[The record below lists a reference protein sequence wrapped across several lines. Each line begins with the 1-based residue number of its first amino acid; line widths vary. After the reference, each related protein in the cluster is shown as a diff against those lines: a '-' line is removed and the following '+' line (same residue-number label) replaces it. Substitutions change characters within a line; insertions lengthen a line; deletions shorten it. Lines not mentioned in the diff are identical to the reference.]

1 MTNRY
6 DDVIAEI
13 AKYACRPG
21 EVGTDEAFRTARLA
35 LMDSIG
41 CAFLALGFPACRDFI
56 TTDGAM
62 NNIAG
67 GTPIPG
73 TPYLKTPSQ
82 AAFDITTAIRW
93 LDFND
98 TWLAKEWGHPS
109 DNFGAILAT
118 TDSISRSRS
127 ELDGRAFR
135 VRDVLEMAIRAY
147 EIQGVLALDN
157 AFNRVG
163 IDHVLLV
170 KVASAAVAAAV
181 MSDNDE
187 EIVSS
192 AVSHAWL
199 DATLRTYRHAPN
211 TNARKSWAAGDA
223 ASRGVSLAAFAL
235 RGMSGCYSALTA
247 SNYGFQDVWF
257 EGQNVTLGRPLASYV
272 VENVLFKV
280 KYPAEFHG
288 QTAVEAGVTLHSLV
302 AQRLDEVRKV
312 EIKTQE
318 PAIRIIDK
326 KGTLNNPADRDHCIQ
341 YMTAVALMHGDVT
354 SDDYE
359 DDVSNDPRIDA
370 LREKMVVS
378 ERSEYTSEYLDP
390 EKRSIAN
397 AVKVDFHDG
406 STTDEVEIRFPIGH
420 RTRRDEA
427 IPLLF
432 DKFNANLE
440 ATFGDSDFARD
451 VGAKFRKLDELDE
464 TPVTEFMD
472 VLSLNTHVERTAKN

>member
-13 AKYACRPG
+13 AEYACRQG
-21 EVGTDEAFRTARLA
+21 EVGTDEAFSTARIA

-56 TTDGAM
+56 TTEDSVG
-62 NNIAG
+62 NYSG

-73 TPYLKTPSQ
+73 TCHVKSAPQ

-109 DNFGAILAT
+109 DNFGGILAS
-118 TDSISRSRS
+118 TDCISRSRRKA
-127 ELDGRAFR
+127 DGDTFL

-181 MSDNDE
+181 MSDSNE
-187 EIVSS
+187 EIVAS

-223 ASRGVSLAAFAL
+223 TSRGVSLAAFAL
-235 RGMSGCYSALTA
+235 RGMDGCYSALTA
-247 SNYGFQDVWF
+247 PNYGFQDVWF
-257 EGQNVTLGRPLASYV
+257 EGQDVTLGRPLGSYV
-272 VENVLFKV
+272 MENVLFKV

-288 QTAVEAGVTLHSLV
+288 QTAVEAGVVLHPLV
-302 AQRLDEVRKV
+302 AHRLDEIRSI

-326 KGTLNNPADRDHCIQ
+326 KGELNNPADRDHCIQ
-341 YMTAVALMHGDVT
+341 YMTAVALLKSDVT

-359 DDVSNDPRIDA
+359 DDASNDPQIDA
-370 LREKMVVS
+370 LREKMVIS
-378 ERSEYTSEYLDP
+378 ERPEYTAEYLDP

-397 AVKVDFHDG
+397 AVKVNFHDG
-406 STTDEVEIRFPIGH
+406 SSTDEVEVRFPIGH
-420 RTRRDEA
+420 RTRRSEA

-440 ATFGDSDFARD
+440 ATFGDSEFARG
-451 VGAKFRKLDELDE
+451 VGAKFRNLEDLDEM
-464 TPVTEFMD
+464 PVTDFMD
-472 VLSLNTHVERTAKN
+472 ALRLDARAERTAKN

>member
-13 AKYACRPG
+13 AEYACRPG
-21 EVGTDEAFRTARLA
+21 EVGTEEAFRTARLA

-41 CAFLALGFPACRDFI
+41 CAFLALIFPTCRDFI
-56 TTDGAM
+56 TTGGAPD
-62 NNIAG
+62 NSSS

-73 TPYLKTPSQ
+73 TCYVKSAPQ

-109 DNFGAILAT
+109 DNFGAILAA
-118 TDSISRSRS
+118 TDSISRSRRES
-127 ELDGRAFR
+127 GTLMFR

-187 EIVSS
+187 EIVAS

-247 SNYGFQDVWF
+247 PNYGFQDVWF
-257 EGQNVTLGRPLASYV
+257 EGQDVTLGRPFGSYV
-272 VENVLFKV
+272 MENVLFKV

-288 QTAVEAGVTLHSLV
+288 QTAVEAGVVLHQQV
-302 AQRLDEVRKV
+302 AQRLEEIRSV
-312 EIKTQE
+312 EIRTQE

-326 KGTLNNPADRDHCIQ
+326 KGGLNNPADRDHCIQ
-341 YMTAVALMHGDVT
+341 YMTAVALLKGDVT

-359 DDVSNDPRIDA
+359 DDASNDPRIDA

-378 ERSEYTSEYLDP
+378 ERPEYTTEYLDP

-397 AVKVDFHDG
+397 AVTVNFDDG
-406 STTDEVEIRFPIGH
+406 SSTDEVEIRFPIGH
-420 RTRRDEA
+420 RTRRSEA

-440 ATFGDSDFARD
+440 ATFGDSEFARG
-451 VGAKFRKLDELDE
+451 VGAKFRNLEDLDEM
-464 TPVTEFMD
+464 PVTDFMD
-472 VLSLNTHVERTAKN
+472 ALRMYARAERTAKS

>member
-13 AKYACRPG
+13 AEYACRPG
-21 EVGTDEAFRTARLA
+21 EVGTDEAFRTARIA

-56 TTDGAM
+56 ATEVSMG
-62 NNIAG
+62 NYG
-67 GTPIPG
+67 VGTPIPG
-73 TPYLKTPSQ
+73 TCQVKSSAQ

-109 DNFGAILAT
+109 DNFGAVLAAS
-118 TDSISRSRS
+118 DNISRSRRES
-127 ELDGRAFR
+127 GAPTIR
-135 VRDVLEMAIRAY
+135 VRDVLEMAVRAY
-147 EIQGVLALDN
+147 EIQGILALDN

-170 KVASAAVAAAV
+170 KIASAAVAAAV
-181 MSDNDE
+181 MSDSNE
-187 EIVSS
+187 EIVAS

-223 ASRGVSLAAFAL
+223 TSRGVSMATFAL
-235 RGMSGCYSALTA
+235 RGIDGCYSALTA
-247 SNYGFQDVWF
+247 PNYGFQDVWF
-257 EGQNVTLGRPLASYV
+257 EGKEVTLGSPLESYV
-272 VENVLFKV
+272 MENVLFKV

-288 QTAVEAGVTLHSLV
+288 QTAVEAGVALHPLV
-302 AQRLDEVRKV
+302 AHRLDAIRSI

-326 KGTLNNPADRDHCIQ
+326 KGELNNPADRDHCIQ
-341 YMTAVALMHGDVT
+341 YMTAVALLKGDVT

-359 DDVSNDPRIDA
+359 DDASKDSRIDA
-370 LREKMVVS
+370 LREKMGIS
-378 ERSEYTSEYLDP
+378 ERPEYTAEYLDP

-397 AVKVDFHDG
+397 AVLVNFDDG
-406 STTDEVEIRFPIGH
+406 SNTDEVEVRFPIGH
-420 RTRRDEA
+420 RTRRSEA
-427 IPLLF
+427 VPLLF
-432 DKFNANLE
+432 DKFHANLE
-440 ATFGDSDFARD
+440 STFGDSDFTREVKD
-451 VGAKFRKLDELDE
+451 KFRNLEDLDEM
-464 TPVTEFMD
+464 PVTDFMD
-472 VLSLNTHVERTAKN
+472 ALMLKPRAERTAGN

>member
-6 DDVIAEI
+6 DEVIAEI
-13 AKYACRPG
+13 AEYACRPG

-56 TTDGAM
+56 TTDGALD
-62 NNIAG
+62 NSRG
-67 GTPIPG
+67 QTPIPG
-73 TPYLKTPSQ
+73 TSHFKSASQ

-109 DNFGAILAT
+109 DNLGAILAA
-118 TDSISRSRS
+118 TDSISRSRR
-127 ELDGRAFR
+127 ELGGHTFR
-135 VRDVLEMAIRAY
+135 VRDVLEMTIRAY
-147 EIQGVLALDN
+147 EIQGILALDN

-170 KVASAAVAAAV
+170 KIASAAVAAAA
-181 MSDNDE
+181 MSDSDE

-223 ASRGVSLAAFAL
+223 ASRGVSLAEFAL
-235 RGMSGCYSALTA
+235 RGMGGCYSALTA
-247 SNYGFQDVWF
+247 PNYGFQDVWF
-257 EGQNVTLGRPLASYV
+257 EGQDVTLGRPLTSYV
-272 VENVLFKV
+272 MENVLFKV

-288 QTAVEAGVTLHSLV
+288 QTAVEAGVALHPMV
-302 AQRLDEVRKV
+302 AHRLDEVRKV

-326 KGTLNNPADRDHCIQ
+326 KGELNNPADRDHCIQ
-341 YMTAVALMHGDVT
+341 YMTAVALINGDVT

-359 DDVSNDPRIDA
+359 DDASNDPRIDA

-378 ERSEYTSEYLDP
+378 ERPEYTTEYLDP

-397 AVKVDFHDG
+397 ALTVKFDDG
-406 STTDEVEIRFPIGH
+406 SSTDEVEVRFPIGH
-420 RTRRDEA
+420 RTRRTEA

-432 DKFNANLE
+432 DKLNGNLE
-440 ATFGDSDFARD
+440 STFGDSDFVRE
-451 VGAKFRKLDELDE
+451 VGARFRKLEELDE
-464 TPVTEFMD
+464 MPVTEFMD
-472 VLSLNTHVERTAKN
+472 VLSLDTQVERTAEN

>member
-13 AKYACRPG
+13 AEYACHPG
-21 EVGTDEAFRTARLA
+21 EMGTGEAFRTARLT

-56 TTDGAM
+56 TTEDSVD
-62 NNIAG
+62 NSSSS
-67 GTPIPG
+67 TPIPG
-73 TPYLKTPSQ
+73 TYYVKSAPQ

-109 DNFGAILAT
+109 DNFGAILAA
-118 TDSISRSRS
+118 TDSISRSQKRS
-127 ELDGRAFR
+127 GDHTIR

-170 KVASAAVAAAV
+170 KIASAAVAAAV
-181 MSDNDE
+181 MSDSDE
-187 EIVSS
+187 ETVAS

-199 DATLRTYRHAPN
+199 EATLRTYRHAPN

-223 ASRGVSLAAFAL
+223 ASRSVSLATFAL

-247 SNYGFQDVWF
+247 PNYGFQDVWF
-257 EGQNVTLGRPLASYV
+257 DGQDVTLGRSFGSYV
-272 VENVLFKV
+272 MENVLFKV

-288 QTAVEAGVTLHSLV
+288 QTAVEAGVALHPLV
-302 AQRLDEVRKV
+302 AHRLDEVRTV
-312 EIKTQE
+312 VIKTQE

-326 KGTLNNPADRDHCIQ
+326 KGELNNPADRDHCIQ
-341 YMTAVALMHGDVT
+341 YMTAVALLKGDIT

-359 DDVSNDPRIDA
+359 DDASNDPRIDA
-370 LREKMVVS
+370 LREKMVIS
-378 ERSEYTSEYLDP
+378 ERSEYTTEYLDP
-390 EKRSIAN
+390 DKRSIAN
-397 AVKVDFHDG
+397 AVTVNFDDG
-406 STTDEVEIRFPIGH
+406 SSTDEVEVRFPIGH
-420 RTRRDEA
+420 RSRRSEA

-440 ATFGDSDFARD
+440 ATFGDSEFARE
-451 VGAKFRKLDELDE
+451 VGAKFRNLEELDDI
-464 TPVTEFMD
+464 PVTDFMD
-472 VLSLNTHVERTAKN
+472 SLRLDSHVERTAKN

>member
-1 MTNRY
+1 MISRY

-13 AKYACRPG
+13 AEYACRQG

-56 TTDGAM
+56 ATEDSVDNSG
-62 NNIAG
+62 G

-73 TPYLKTPSQ
+73 TSHFKSVPQ

-109 DNFGAILAT
+109 DNFGALMAA
-118 TDSISRSRS
+118 TDSISRSRDS
-127 ELDGRAFR
+127 SGTDAFR
-135 VRDVLEMAIRAY
+135 VRDILEMAIRAY

-170 KVASAAVAAAV
+170 KIASAAVAAAV
-181 MSDNDE
+181 MSDSDE
-187 EIVSS
+187 EIVAS

-223 ASRGVSLAAFAL
+223 TSRGVSMATFAL

-247 SNYGFQDVWF
+247 PKYGFQDVWF
-257 EGQNVTLGRPLASYV
+257 EGQDVTLGREFGSYV
-272 VENVLFKV
+272 MENVLFKV

-288 QTAVEAGVTLHSLV
+288 QTAVEAGVALHPLV
-302 AQRLDEVRKV
+302 ANRLDEVRKV

-326 KGTLNNPADRDHCIQ
+326 KGKLNNPADRDHCIQ
-341 YMTAVALMHGDVT
+341 YMTAVALINGGVT
-354 SDDYE
+354 SDHYE
-359 DDVSNDPRIDA
+359 DDASNDPRIDA
-370 LREKMVVS
+370 LREKMVIS
-378 ERSEYTSEYLDP
+378 ERPEYTTEYLDP

-397 AVKVDFHDG
+397 AVTVDFSDG
-406 STTDEVEIRFPIGH
+406 SSTDEVEVRFPIGH
-420 RTRRDEA
+420 RNRRSEA

-440 ATFGDSDFARD
+440 ATFGDSEFARE
-451 VGAKFRKLDELDE
+451 VGTKFRSLEDLDDIS
-464 TPVTEFMD
+464 VTDFMD
-472 VLSLNTHVERTAKN
+472 ALSFGHPCEKDC

>member
-1 MTNRY
+1 MTNCY

-13 AKYACRPG
+13 AEYACRQG
-21 EVGTDEAFRTARLA
+21 EIGTDEAFRTARLA

-56 TTDGAM
+56 TTEDAVD
-62 NNIAG
+62 NSSG

-73 TPYLKTPSQ
+73 TYQFKSASQ

-118 TDSISRSRS
+118 ADSVSRYRDSS
-127 ELDGRAFR
+127 GDNTFR
-135 VRDVLEMAIRAY
+135 VRDILEMAIRAY

-170 KVASAAVAAAV
+170 KVASAAVASAV

-187 EIVSS
+187 EIVAS

-247 SNYGFQDVWF
+247 PNYGFQDVWF
-257 EGQNVTLGRPLASYV
+257 EGQDVTLGREFDSYV
-272 VENVLFKV
+272 MENVLFKV

-288 QTAVEAGVTLHSLV
+288 QTAVEAGVALHPLV
-302 AQRLDEVRKV
+302 VNRLDDVRKV

-326 KGTLNNPADRDHCIQ
+326 KGKLNNPADRDHCIQ
-341 YMTAVALMHGDVT
+341 YMTAVALINGDVT
-354 SDDYE
+354 SDHYE
-359 DDVSNDPRIDA
+359 DDASNDPRIDA
-370 LREKMVVS
+370 LREKMAVS
-378 ERSEYTSEYLDP
+378 ERPEYTTEYLDP

-397 AVKVDFHDG
+397 AVTVNFDDG
-406 STTDEVEIRFPIGH
+406 SSTDEVEIRFPIGH
-420 RTRRDEA
+420 RTRRSEA

-432 DKFNANLE
+432 DKFYANLN
-440 ATFGDSDFARD
+440 ATFGDSEFAD
-451 VGAKFRKLDELDE
+451 EVSSKFRNLEDLDEI
-464 TPVTEFMD
+464 PVTDFMD
-472 VLSLNTHVERTAKN
+472 ALSLDTRVKRTAKN

>member
-13 AKYACRPG
+13 AEYACRPG
-21 EVGTDEAFRTARLA
+21 EVGTDEAFQTARLA

-41 CAFLALGFPACRDFI
+41 CAFLALGFTACRDFI
-56 TTDGAM
+56 TTERALD
-62 NNIAG
+62 NSSG

-73 TPYLKTPSQ
+73 TRHSKPAPQ

-109 DNFGAILAT
+109 DNFGAILAA
-118 TDSISRSRS
+118 TDSISRS
-127 ELDGRAFR
+127 LAMVDTDTFR
-135 VRDVLEMAIRAY
+135 VRKVLEMAIRAY
-147 EIQGVLALDN
+147 EIQGVLALEN

-170 KVASAAVAAAV
+170 KVASAAVAAAI
-181 MSDNDE
+181 MSDGDE
-187 EIVSS
+187 DVVSS

-223 ASRGVSLAAFAL
+223 TSRGVSLAAFAS

-247 SNYGFQDVWF
+247 PDYGFQDVWF
-257 EGQNVTLGRPLASYV
+257 EGQDVTLGMPLESYV
-272 VENVLFKV
+272 MENVLFKV
-280 KYPAEFHG
+280 QYPAEFHG
-288 QTAVEAGVTLHSLV
+288 QTAVEAGVALHPFV
-302 AQRLDEVRKV
+302 AHRLDEIQSI
-312 EIKTQE
+312 EINTQE

-326 KGTLNNPADRDHCIQ
+326 KGALNNPADRDHCIQ
-341 YMTAVALMHGDVT
+341 YMTAVALLKGNVT

-359 DDVSNDPRIDA
+359 DDASDDPRIDA
-370 LREKMVVS
+370 LREKMVIS
-378 ERSEYTSEYLDP
+378 ERPEYTTEYLDP
-390 EKRSIAN
+390 ERRSIAN
-397 AVKVDFHDG
+397 AVRVNFDNG
-406 STTDEVEIRFPIGH
+406 NSTDEVEKRFPIGH
-420 RTRRDEA
+420 RTRRSEA

-440 ATFGDSDFARD
+440 STFGDSAFARE
-451 VGAKFRKLDELDE
+451 VSAKFRDLAELDE
-464 TPVTEFMD
+464 MPVTDFMD
-472 VLSLNTHVERTAKN
+472 ALRLDAHAERTPEN

>member
-1 MTNRY
+1 MTSRY

-13 AKYACRPG
+13 AEYACRQG
-21 EVGTDEAFRTARLA
+21 EVGNEEAFGTARIA

-56 TTDGAM
+56 TTQHSVD
-62 NNIAG
+62 NSSG

-73 TPYLKTPSQ
+73 TRHAKPAPQ
-82 AAFDITTAIRW
+82 AAFDITTAVRW

-109 DNFGAILAT
+109 DNFGAILAA
-118 TDSISRSRS
+118 TDSISRFRRESS
-127 ELDGRAFR
+127 SPIFR
-135 VRDVLEMAIRAY
+135 VRDILEMAIRAY
-147 EIQGVLALDN
+147 EIQGVLALEN

-170 KVASAAVAAAV
+170 KVASAAIVAAII
-181 MSDNDE
+181 SEGDE
-187 EIVSS
+187 EIVAS

-199 DATLRTYRHAPN
+199 DATLRAYRHAPN

-223 ASRGVSLAAFAL
+223 ASRGVSMALFAS

-257 EGQNVTLGRPLASYV
+257 KGQEVTLGRQLGSYV
-272 VENVLFKV
+272 MENVLFKV

-288 QTAVEAGVTLHSLV
+288 QTAVEAGVALHPLV
-302 AQRLDEVRKV
+302 AHRLDEVRSI

-326 KGTLNNPADRDHCIQ
+326 KGELNNPADRDHCIQ
-341 YMTAVALMHGDVT
+341 YMTAVALLKGDVT

-359 DDVSNDPRIDA
+359 DDASMDPRIDA
-370 LREKMVVS
+370 LREKMIIS
-378 ERSEYTSEYLDP
+378 ERPEYTTEYLDP
-390 EKRSIAN
+390 DKRSIAN
-397 AVKVDFHDG
+397 AVQVHFYDG
-406 STTDEVEIRFPIGH
+406 SSTDEVEVRYPIGH
-420 RTRRDEA
+420 RTRRSEA
-427 IPLLF
+427 IPLLY
-432 DKFNANLE
+432 DKFDANLE
-440 ATFGDSDFARD
+440 ATFGGTKFARE
-451 VGAKFRKLDELDE
+451 VGARFRNIEGLDDM
-464 TPVTEFMD
+464 TVTDFMD
-472 VLSLNTHVERTAKN
+472 ALSLNAHAERTVGN

>member
-1 MTNRY
+1 MTNCY

-13 AKYACRPG
+13 AEYACRQG

-56 TTDGAM
+56 TAEDAVD
-62 NNIAG
+62 NSSG

-73 TPYLKTPSQ
+73 TYHFKSAPQ

-118 TDSISRSRS
+118 ADSVSRSRDS
-127 ELDGRAFR
+127 SGDNTFR
-135 VRDVLEMAIRAY
+135 VRDILEMAIRAY

-181 MSDNDE
+181 MSDSDE
-187 EIVSS
+187 EIVAS

-199 DATLRTYRHAPN
+199 DATLRTYRHTPN

-235 RGMSGCYSALTA
+235 RGMSGCFSALTA
-247 SNYGFQDVWF
+247 PNYGFQDVWF
-257 EGQNVTLGRPLASYV
+257 EGQDVTLGRKFGSYV
-272 VENVLFKV
+272 MENVLFKV

-288 QTAVEAGVTLHSLV
+288 QTAVEAGVALHPLV
-302 AQRLDEVRKV
+302 ANRLDDVREV

-326 KGTLNNPADRDHCIQ
+326 KGKLNNPADRDHCIQ
-341 YMTAVALMHGDVT
+341 YMTAIALINGDVT
-354 SDDYE
+354 SDHYE
-359 DDVSNDPRIDA
+359 DDASNDPRIDA
-370 LREKMVVS
+370 LREKMAVS
-378 ERSEYTSEYLDP
+378 ERPEYTTEYLDP

-397 AVKVDFHDG
+397 AVTVNFDDG
-406 STTDEVEIRFPIGH
+406 SSTDEVEVRFPIGH
-420 RTRRDEA
+420 RTRRSEA

-432 DKFNANLE
+432 DKFNANLN
-440 ATFGDSDFARD
+440 ATFGDSKFAD
-451 VGAKFRKLDELDE
+451 EVSGKFRNLEDLDEI
-464 TPVTEFMD
+464 PVTDFMD
-472 VLSLNTHVERTAKN
+472 ALSLDTRVKRTAKN